1 MHLESLTLTHF
12 RNYSRRE
19 VEFGPGINLLS
30 APNGHGKTNLLEAI
44 HFACLA
50 HSQRTRR
57 DKELIE
63 WNQSAFVLRLL
74 GRLNGQPHTQSV
86 EYTETG
92 AKRVKVNGHESK
104 RLSDLIGHFSVVSF
118 SPEDLDI
125 IRSSP
130 QVRRRFLDILLCQ
143 SSLDYLDLLRRY
155 NQALKQRNSLLRSA
169 TDAGRFG
176 DRRQAE
182 AMLQAFDAP
191 LAETGSRITW
201 HRRKVLAEMT
211 PMASG
216 CYREIAAAGEGL
228 EMSLSGSVSEA
239 EDVETARDEFLAR
252 LNATRVSEREAGM
265 TLSGP
270 HREDLL
276 FFLAGKPVREYGS
289 QGQKRSVAL
298 SLKLASARLLEAKT
312 GQVPILLLDDVF
324 AELDE
329 GRRWRIGEMIRGR
342 GQVFIANPRPAD
354 LPFAA
359 ERVISLERAAATAV
373 GEASAEPGRN
383 GLEG

>member
-1 MHLESLTLTHF
+1 MHLETLALTHF
-12 RNYSRRE
+12 RNYSQRDIP
-19 VEFGPGINLLS
+19 FGPGINLLS

-63 WNQSAFVLRLL
+63 WSQAAFVLRLL
-74 GRLNGQPHTQSV
+74 GRVNGHPHSQSV
-86 EYTETG
+86 EYAESG

-169 TDAGRFG
+169 GGWASG

-182 AMLQAFDAP
+182 DMLRAFDAP
-191 LAETGSRITW
+191 LAETGSRITAF
-201 HRRKVLAEMT
+201 RRRALSDLAPLAML
-211 PMASG
+211 
-216 CYREIAAAGEGL
+216 CYREIAAAREPL
-228 EMSLSGSVSEA
+228 ELALAGSVSEA
-239 EDVETARDEFLAR
+239 EDVETAQADFLAK
-252 LNATRVSEREAGM
+252 LAATRVSEREAGM

-298 SLKLASARLLEAKT
+298 SLKLASARLLEAKQ
-312 GQVPILLLDDVF
+312 GKAPILLLDDVF

-329 GRRWRIGEMIRGR
+329 GRRGRIGDLIRGR

-354 LPFAA
+354 LPFTA
-359 ERVISLERAAATAV
+359 ERVISLEREATV
-373 GEASAEPGRN
+373 GSG
-383 GLEG
+383 

>member
-1 MHLESLTLTHF
+1 MHLQSLTLTHF
-12 RNYSRRE
+12 RNYAGRE
-19 VEFGPGINLLS
+19 LSFHPGINLLA

-44 HFACLA
+44 HFACVA

-63 WNQSAFVLRLL
+63 WGQSAFVLRLL
-74 GRLNGQPHTQSV
+74 GELDGQPHAQSV

-92 AKRVKVNGHESK
+92 AKRVKVNGRESH
-104 RLSDLIGHFSVVSF
+104 RLSDLLGYFSVVSF

-143 SSLDYLDLLRRY
+143 GSAEYLDLLRRY
-155 NQALKQRNSLLRSA
+155 NAALKQRNSLLKAARGGPVGGP
-169 TDAGRFG
+169 AGGARM
-176 DRRQAE
+176 DRGEVERL
-182 AMLQAFDAP
+182 LQAFEAP
-191 LAETGSRITW
+191 LAETGAGITW
-201 HRRKVLAEMT
+201 HRRKVLAEMA
-211 PMASG
+211 PLARD
-216 CYREIAAAGEGL
+216 CYREIAAAAEPL
-228 EMSLSGSVSEA
+228 ELSLAGSVSAA
-239 EDVETARDEFLAR
+239 EDVGKARDEFLAT
-252 LNATRVSEREAGM
+252 LAATRVSEREAGT

-298 SLKLASARLLEAKT
+298 SLKLASARLLEARRNRP
-312 GQVPILLLDDVF
+312 PILLLDDVF

-329 GRRWRIGEMIRGR
+329 GRRGRIGELIRGR

-354 LPFAA
+354 LPFTADQ
-359 ERVISLERAAATAV
+359 VISVER
-373 GEASAEPGRN
+373 
-383 GLEG
+383 EGSG